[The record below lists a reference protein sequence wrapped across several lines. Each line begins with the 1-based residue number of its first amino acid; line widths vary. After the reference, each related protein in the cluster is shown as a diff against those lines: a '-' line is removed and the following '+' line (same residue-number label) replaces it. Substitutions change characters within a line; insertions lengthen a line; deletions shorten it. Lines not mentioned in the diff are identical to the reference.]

1 MASGKSDWESDRVPS
16 PASDPVILAEFA
28 DSPPRR
34 RRRWPG
40 VLLILFIIGVVI
52 VPLLFHG
59 FSDELARWRL
69 AAAWEQRLNGDLKAA
84 LASLDRA
91 LVADPENLEL
101 LLQRAAW
108 HLEDG
113 AAESALA
120 DCDQA
125 AKLRPDDPR
134 VLFQRSQIFQE
145 LDRHDEAIADMEQLA
160 NVGGFSPSANLNAL
174 AYARAVGQRQ
184 LEKALQEVEEALE
197 MEGENAAYL
206 DTRGFIHWQLGNL
219 DDALRDMNKAVE
231 EMEATFESG
240 RQQVERIRSITVDS
254 RSVELEFEKQKKGLA
269 VLRYHRGLVYQSQ
282 GNEQAAE
289 ADFKR
294 VRELGFEPSSK
305 LF

>member
-1 MASGKSDWESDRVPS
+1 MAAGKSDLERDRFPK
-16 PASDPVILAEFA
+16 PATDPVILAEFA

-40 VLLILFIIGVVI
+40 VLLILFIIGVVV

-69 AAAWEQRLNGDLKAA
+69 AAAWEQRLNGDLDAA
-84 LASLDRA
+84 IASLDRA
-91 LVADPENLEL
+91 IVADPENLEL

-108 HLEDG
+108 HQEDG
-113 AAESALA
+113 EPAAALA

-145 LDRHDEAIADMEQLA
+145 LGRHEEAIADMEQLA
-160 NVGGFSPSANLNAL
+160 KVGGFSPSTNLNAL

-184 LEKALQEVEEALE
+184 LEKALEEVEEALE

-219 DDALRDMNKAVE
+219 NEALRDMNKAVE
-231 EMEATFESG
+231 EVEATFESA

-269 VLRYHRGLVYQSQ
+269 VLLYHRGLVHRSQ